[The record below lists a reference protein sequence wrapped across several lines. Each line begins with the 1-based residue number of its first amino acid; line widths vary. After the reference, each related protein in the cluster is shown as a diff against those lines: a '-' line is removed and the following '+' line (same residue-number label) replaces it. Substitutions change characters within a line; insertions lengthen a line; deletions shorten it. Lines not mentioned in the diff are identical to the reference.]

1 MDEIALLKQQINTLK
16 EENELLRSTLVVK
29 DVNIDVCKCGV
40 PHKLYILGN
49 LYEPSESCS
58 EFI

>member
-1 MDEIALLKQQINTLK
+1 MDELALLRQQINTLK
-16 EENELLRSTLVVK
+16 EENGLLRSTLVVK
-29 DVNIDVCKCGV
+29 DVDIEVCKCGV

-49 LYEPSESCS
+49 IYESSESCS